1 MPISVL
7 YEQLGGKNILERSS
21 RRMQAMRIITM
32 MAIGV
37 LVTASTVHADP
48 ASSHALN
55 NFNRAMVQVNEI
67 ETACYAA
74 RAELKPGILG
84 DTKLK
89 PEHIRTALS
98 YFYYRNLAECTESA
112 VSHFVLNAAILT
124 ALDSDKTDDV
134 AAGVA
139 LITQPHV
146 SALQREVE
154 YLQLPP
160 EVRDYLESIEE
171 LMSPFQLSSASGL
184 LPASGDEGNQE
195 EP

>member
-1 MPISVL
+1 MRFTT
-7 YEQLGGKNILERSS
+7 ILAS
-21 RRMQAMRIITM
+21 A
-32 MAIGV
+32 A
-37 LVTASTVHADP
+37 LLTAFPAHAEP

-55 NFNRAMVQVNEI
+55 NFNRAMVHVNEV
-67 ETACYAA
+67 EVACYSA
-74 RAELKPGILG
+74 RAELKPDIL
-84 DTKLK
+84 DDKKLE

-112 VSHFVLNAAILT
+112 VSHFVLNAAILS
-124 ALDSDKTDDV
+124 ALDSDKAEDV

-146 SALQREVE
+146 AALQREAE

-171 LMSPFQLSSASGL
+171 LMTPFHLSSASAL
-184 LPASGDEGNQE
+184 LPAK
-195 EP
+195 

>member
-1 MPISVL
+1 MRFTT
-7 YEQLGGKNILERSS
+7 ILAS
-21 RRMQAMRIITM
+21 A
-32 MAIGV
+32 A
-37 LVTASTVHADP
+37 LLTAFPAHAEP

-55 NFNRAMVQVNEI
+55 NFNRAMVHVNEV
-67 ETACYAA
+67 EVACYSA
-74 RAELKPGILG
+74 RAELKPDIL
-84 DTKLK
+84 DDKKLE

-112 VSHFVLNAAILT
+112 VSHFVLNAAILS
-124 ALDSDKTDDV
+124 ALDSDKAEDV

-146 SALQREVE
+146 AALQREAE

-171 LMSPFQLSSASGL
+171 LMTPFHLSSASAL
-184 LPASGDEGNQE
+184 LPAE
-195 EP
+195 